1 MLATRPQVAPISKDG
16 KNNPADM
23 LRPTVNSV
31 NEKYITQ

>member
-1 MLATRPQVAPISKDG
+1 MLPIRPQVAPISKEG

-31 NEKYITQ
+31 NMKIMTQ